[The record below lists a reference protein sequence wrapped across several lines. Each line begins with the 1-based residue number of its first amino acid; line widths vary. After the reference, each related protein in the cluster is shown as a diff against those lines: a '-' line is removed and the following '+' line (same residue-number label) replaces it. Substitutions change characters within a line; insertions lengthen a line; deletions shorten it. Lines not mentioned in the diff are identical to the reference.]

1 MCFNVATLKNYS
13 KLLVAYYAGL
23 IILWVRDLGRAQ
35 LSSLSLILEA
45 SAGEAGTGRSTAR
58 MASSLTYLVAPC
70 ILSLSLSLWVSHSP
84 GSPELL
90 VAWQPWGSHAFLRGV
105 SALQVWAFQESQR
118 LFTSVLEVT
127 SYEPSKSLRTTQ
139 SQREGMNPYSSM
151 GEMSKNLCHLYSF
164 TPFLCTEG
172 ESTPTWGFHIMDKSV
187 SCIQNEGRSQVTLEQ
202 RHQFE
207 VRHSQLRDHIYHWL
221 GDLELNLTESQGVWG
236 LHGGVLSVEW
246 NNGMFQG
253 YCVDT

>member
-45 SAGEAGTGRSTAR
+45 SAVKAGTGRSTAR

-90 VAWQPWGSHAFLRGV
+90 VAWQPWGSHASCVV
-105 SALQVWAFQESQR
+105 SQHSKCEH
-118 LFTSVLEVT
+118 
-127 SYEPSKSLRTTQ
+127 SKSPRGSLPLSWKSHLM
-139 SQREGMNPYSSM
+139 SQASHLGQPRVKERE
-151 GEMSKNLCHLYSF
+151 
-164 TPFLCTEG
+164 
-172 ESTPTWGFHIMDKSV
+172 
-187 SCIQNEGRSQVTLEQ
+187 
-202 RHQFE
+202 
-207 VRHSQLRDHIYHWL
+207 
-221 GDLELNLTESQGVWG
+221 
-236 LHGGVLSVEW
+236 
-246 NNGMFQG
+246 
-253 YCVDT
+253 

>member
-1 MCFNVATLKNYS
+1 MWPHLKTTPTTCG
-13 KLLVAYYAGL
+13 LLCRSHHFVGQGL
-23 IILWVRDLGRAQ
+23 RKG
-35 LSSLSLILEA
+35 
-45 SAGEAGTGRSTAR
+45 STEQ
-58 MASSLTYLVAPC
+58 S
-70 ILSLSLSLWVSHSP
+70 VSD
-84 GSPELL
+84 
-90 VAWQPWGSHAFLRGV
+90 PWGISCKGWDRKIHRQDGIFTHISSGSMYPISFSVPLGVSFSRVSRASCGLAALGQSRFLRGV

-164 TPFLCTEG
+164 TPFLCTEEG

-207 VRHSQLRDHIYHWL
+207 VRHSQLRDHIYHRL

-236 LHGGVLSVEW
+236 LHGGVLSVKW